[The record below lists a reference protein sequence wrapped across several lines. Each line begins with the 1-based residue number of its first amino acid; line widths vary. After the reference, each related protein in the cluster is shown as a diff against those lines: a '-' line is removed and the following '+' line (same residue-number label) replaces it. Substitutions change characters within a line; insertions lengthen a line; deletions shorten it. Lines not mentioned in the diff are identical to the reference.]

1 MSEPKSPV
9 EQALELLLYAPV
21 GLALTAAEELPKL
34 VEKGRQRVNGQIT
47 MARMIGQFA
56 VAEGQKRGEAII
68 KDATDRLSGT
78 GSRPAPAPATA
89 PAPASPPPRPT
100 PAPPS
105 VPVVQTEPDPAVVQ
119 AAVSE
124 VVATESPSTNGSS
137 RTKATDLAIPGY
149 DALSASQ
156 VVQRL
161 AGLADDELEAVR
173 EDETAHRGRK
183 TILGRISQL
192 QLGA

>member
-9 EQALELLLYAPV
+9 EQALELFLYAPV

-34 VEKGRQRVNGQIT
+34 VEKGRQRVTGQIT

-68 KDATDRLSGT
+68 KDPPARLSGP
-78 GSRPAPAPATA
+78 GARTA
-89 PAPASPPPRPT
+89 SAPASPPPP
-100 PAPPS
+100 PAPPPPPPAPS
-105 VPVVQTEPDPAVVQ
+105 VPVVETEPAPAVAE
-119 AAVSE
+119 AAITE
-124 VVATESPSTNGSS
+124 VLAADGPSTNGSS
-137 RTKATDLAIPGY
+137 RSKATDLAIPGY

-173 EDETAHRGRK
+173 EYETAHRGRK

-192 QLGA
+192 QSGA

>member
-173 EDETAHRGRK
+173 EYETAHRGRK